1 MDVINLIYIRKKK
14 VEEEGYAEWEES
26 MEKTFNTE
34 LSRDTMK
41 GAIRRR
47 LTVRKLFKLVRWQTE
62 KKKGMIQG

>member
-47 LTVRKLFKLVRWQTE
+47 LTVRKLFKLVR
-62 KKKGMIQG
+62 